1 MSLGG
6 ILHSS
11 FGARSD
17 DRRRIREAAGPST
30 PWSTTKGPSLSGGSL
45 CLRFRPCATDDSDV
59 LVHCAARNGE
69 VSLDDLGPLAT
80 AVRRVSVARR
90 LVVNSSL
97 LAVCIACP
105 SMAFGVTLLAFGVPI
120 SLAGCVLLPSLCRHF
135 CWYLGP
141 SSNFQGSNL
150 PSPP

>member
-11 FGARSD
+11 FVL
-17 DRRRIREAAGPST
+17 DRMIGGEATGPST
-30 PWSTTKGPSLSGGSL
+30 PWSTAKGPSLSGDSL

-97 LAVCIACP
+97 LAACIACP
-105 SMAFGVTLLAFGVPI
+105 SKMAFGVTLLVFGVPI

-135 CWYLGP
+135 CWSLGP
-141 SSNFQGSNL
+141 SSNFQGSNSPNL
-150 PSPP
+150 P